1 MLKTFDIL
9 LILLMTATATVT
21 YTIKHRAENMETE
34 VRRLDAAIKL
44 EEDTIDLLRADWA
57 LLTQPS
63 RLEALVKVYDK
74 DLSLLP
80 TASTQIARESE
91 LPMLRK
97 DLPPPPEVVAE
108 KGKDGKA
115 KAKDASKVAA
125 KAPAKTIEEIVA
137 ADDAADEMTTGS
149 VDH

>member
-1 MLKTFDIL
+1 MLKTFDII
-9 LILLMTATATVT
+9 LILVMTATATVT

-63 RLEALVKVYDK
+63 RLEALAKAFDK
-74 DLSLLP
+74 DLQLLP
-80 TASTQIARESE
+80 TASTQLARENE

-97 DLPPPPEVVAE
+97 DLPPPEEIAE
-108 KGKDGKA
+108 KGKAG
-115 KAKDASKVAA
+115 AKDKTKVAA
-125 KAPAKTIEEIVA
+125 KAAEKTIEDIVA
-137 ADDAADEMTTGS
+137 ADDAADDMTTGS
-149 VDH
+149 VDR

>member
-21 YTIKHRAENMETE
+21 YTIKHKAEIMESE

-63 RLEALVKVYDK
+63 RLEALVKVYEK
-74 DLSLLP
+74 DLQLLP
-80 TASTQIARESE
+80 TASTQLARDNE

-97 DLPPPPEVVAE
+97 DLPPPEEIAE
-108 KGKDGKA
+108 TGKGKDKT
-115 KAKDASKVAA
+115 KVAA
-125 KAPAKTIEEIVA
+125 KSAEKTIEEIVA
-137 ADDAADEMTTGS
+137 EDAADNMTTGS
-149 VDH
+149 VDR

>member
-21 YTIKHRAENMETE
+21 YTIKHKAEIMESE

-63 RLEALVKVYDK
+63 RLEALVKVYEK
-74 DLSLLP
+74 DLQLLP
-80 TASTQIARESE
+80 TASTQLARDNE

-97 DLPPPPEVVAE
+97 DLPPSEEIAE
-108 KGKDGKA
+108 TGKGKDKT
-115 KAKDASKVAA
+115 KVAA
-125 KAPAKTIEEIVA
+125 KSAEKTIEEIVA
-137 ADDAADEMTTGS
+137 EDAADNMTTGS
-149 VDH
+149 VDR